1 MHEHK
6 QLIHDEGV
14 AALRRLFLVAQS
26 DSGQC
31 RFIARFLLGLYNG
44 TRFPFDL
51 TDFRVIDEQLF
62 NDCMLVLRMDARIT
76 QKEVHCYFDRGGEM
90 FEELVQRWNVE
101 DILVLRRAVQTG
113 VRTVIEHVSESIG
126 DHAQVNVLSYS
137 TAPGYRDI
145 KVAVKLMPCDGKPVD
160 VELSI
165 DRKSTAVL
173 LEAIF
178 DAYRSA
184 WWPGRPIDADPNET
198 RPQWITALV

>member
-51 TDFRVIDEQLF
+51 TDFRAIDEQLF

-113 VRTVIEHVSESIG
+113 VRTVVERVSESIG
-126 DHAQVNVLSYS
+126 DRAQVDVLSYGTS
-137 TAPGYRDI
+137 PGYRDI
-145 KVAVKLMPCDGKPVD
+145 YVDVKLMPLD
-160 VELSI
+160 VKLSLSI

-173 LEAIF
+173 LDAIF
-178 DAYRSA
+178 DAYRIA
-184 WWPGRPIDADPNET
+184 WLPGPPIDAEPDEA
-198 RPQWITALV
+198 RPRWITSLF